1 MDQIRPC
8 YREVIPD
15 QTLPEKWK
23 DFTLNTGTY
32 LSEIEVLLVFTCL
45 LKPLCT

>member
-1 MDQIRPC
+1 MDFTLS

-23 DFTLNTGTY
+23 EFTLNTGT
-32 LSEIEVLLVFTCL
+32 EIL
-45 LKPLCT
+45 